1 MKWTW
6 KGEGNNGW
14 RVWAWPEVA
23 VIGVIALARLTG
35 SLQFLEW
42 AVLDTSLRLRP
53 AEPLDERVV
62 IVGIREQD
70 IRQEGRFP
78 ISDQTL
84 AQVFN
89 KVQTYQPAV
98 IGLDIFRD
106 LPVEPG
112 SANLRQALQAKNVI
126 AVEKVLPDQSGYTVN
141 PPKGMAPEQIGIVD
155 AIFDADGKARRSILG
170 TATDTG
176 DYRLSLA
183 IRLAETYLQ
192 PQGLSLDNGIRDP
205 EAMRFGPTELHR
217 LHPNSGGYVR
227 TDVGG
232 NQMLIHFRSGRQ
244 PFRMLSLQELQ
255 QGVNADWLRGKI
267 VLIGYTTPSVK
278 DVVNS
283 TAIATDTPA
292 LVYGVEVQ
300 AHVVSQIVSAVLDG
314 RPLLQ
319 VWWDGIEYVWIVAWG
334 VAGMA
339 IGRLIRSPQVSF
351 LWLLLASGGL
361 VVGGYGVLLA
371 GWWIPVVP
379 PLMALLVNG
388 VGLAAFYRYDQ
399 ALRSRLEDRQI
410 LIDQTFNTIHSGPLQ
425 TLAQLLRNMKGDGVP
440 PDQVLANLERLN
452 GELRDVYD
460 IVRREALTPLAQ
472 LYLEPD
478 RELDLQAPLHKT
490 LYEVYSVVLERD
502 LPGFRDIKLTIFK
515 FEPLDERYLSA
526 EQKRGLCRFL
536 EEALCNVG
544 KHAIGTTRL
553 AVTCAQVEGRNLIQV
568 VDNGVG
574 MVEQA
579 TAQPSGPREGMGTRQ
594 SRNLAKQLGGRFQR
608 LPHAP
613 QGMVSEL
620 AWTVRQPWFLRL
632 RSPTAPSQG
641 DRSA

>member
-14 RVWAWPEVA
+14 RVWAWPEMA
-23 VIGVIALARLTG
+23 VIGAITLARLTG

-84 AQVFN
+84 AQVL
-89 KVQTYQPAV
+89 KTVQTYQPAV

-112 SANLRQALQAKNVI
+112 SATFRKALQAKNVI

-141 PPKGMAPEQIGIVD
+141 PPQGIVPERIGIVD

-176 DYRLSLA
+176 DYHLSLA

-205 EAMRFGPTELHR
+205 DAMRFGQTELPR

-227 TDVGG
+227 TDTGG
-232 NQMLIHFRSGRQ
+232 NQMLINFRSGRQ
-244 PFRMLSLQELQ
+244 PFRVLSLQELQ
-255 QGVNADWLRGKI
+255 RGVNADWLRGKI

-319 VWWDGIEYVWIVAWG
+319 VWWDGIEYLWIVVWG

-351 LWLLLASGGL
+351 LWLLVAGGGL
-361 VVGGYGVLLA
+361 VVGGYGLLLV

-410 LIDQTFNTIHSGPLQ
+410 LIDQTFDTIHSGPLQ

-502 LPGFRDIKLTIFK
+502 LPGFKDIKLTIFK

-632 RSPTAPSQG
+632 RSPTAPSQS